1 MNTDYI
7 QPKPLDP
14 MTRQK
19 LYDKSYAKAY
29 AHARSEGNSDE
40 YTIAYAQSYAEN
52 YVYGY
57 ALGMAE
63 ADYEIAQRMKKLN
76 LSVGIIMQVTGLT
89 ETEIEQL

>member
-19 LYDKSYAKAY
+19 LYDESYAKAY
-29 AHARSEGNSDE
+29 TDVRSEGNFEE
-40 YTIAYAQSYAEN
+40 YAMAYAQSYAEN

-57 ALGMAE
+57 AIGMAK
-63 ADYEIAQRMKKLN
+63 ADYEIAKRLKAMGINPEIIAEVTQLSNDQIEKL
-76 LSVGIIMQVTGLT
+76 
-89 ETEIEQL
+89 

>member
-19 LYDKSYAKAY
+19 LYDESYAEVY
-29 AHARSEGNSDE
+29 ADARSEGKSDE
-40 YTIAYAQSYAEN
+40 YATAYAQSYAEN

-57 ALGMAE
+57 ALGMAK
-63 ADYEIAQRMKKLN
+63 ADYENAKKMKELGAN
-76 LSVGIIMQVTGLT
+76 IDFIMQVTGLT
-89 ETEIEQL
+89 KEEIEKL